1 MNLGFSF
8 LVKCRNERFISA
20 LLLHTKTHRPTP
32 IETQTASSLR
42 STFSKTEMNTSRLRN
57 WSHLFQKAQTPLRR
71 SSRLQAQTFVT
82 CHRPLPLYHHSACS
96 FCFSVFHCFSQLKM
110 LLNFISLFVT
120 PDDSFQLAW
129 YLMLDCFLL
138 GEQDFQNE
146 AI

>member
-1 MNLGFSF
+1 
-8 LVKCRNERFISA
+8 
-20 LLLHTKTHRPTP
+20 
-32 IETQTASSLR
+32 
-42 STFSKTEMNTSRLRN
+42 
-57 WSHLFQKAQTPLRR
+57 
-71 SSRLQAQTFVT
+71 
-82 CHRPLPLYHHSACS
+82 
-96 FCFSVFHCFSQLKM
+96 M